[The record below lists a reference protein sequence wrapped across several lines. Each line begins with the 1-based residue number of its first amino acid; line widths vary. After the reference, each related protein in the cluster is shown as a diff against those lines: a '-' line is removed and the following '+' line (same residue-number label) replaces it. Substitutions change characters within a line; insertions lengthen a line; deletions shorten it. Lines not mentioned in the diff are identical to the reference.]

1 MQKYLLASVRIVG
14 IILVAHALMLIGA
27 DEISTLEAGG
37 VRMIRSLGT
46 ILTLYGA
53 DPISWAAKPA
63 QPLAGIVRRCCHG
76 QAGAC
81 WRSSARVG
89 GGCSPSRLIAKGPV
103 ARGCDARLARYDPGL
118 LR

>member
-46 ILTLYGA
+46 ILMLYGA
-53 DPISWAAKPA
+53 DPISWLESLP
-63 QPLAGIVRRCCHG
+63 QPLAGIVSTVLSWPG
-76 QAGAC
+76 WGVLVVIGGVL
-81 WRSSARVG
+81 SA
-89 GGCSPSRLIAKGPV
+89 A
-103 ARGCDARLARYDPGL
+103 ARPRD
-118 LR
+118 

>member
-14 IILVAHALMLIGA
+14 IVLVAHALMLIGA

-53 DPISWAAKPA
+53 DPMSWPENLPG
-63 QPLAGIVRRCCHG
+63 PLAGIV
-76 QAGAC
+76 
-81 WRSSARVG
+81 SAVLSWPGWAVLAVTG
-89 GGCSPSRLIAKGPV
+89 GVLAAV
-103 ARGCDARLARYDPGL
+103 ARPRD
-118 LR
+118 